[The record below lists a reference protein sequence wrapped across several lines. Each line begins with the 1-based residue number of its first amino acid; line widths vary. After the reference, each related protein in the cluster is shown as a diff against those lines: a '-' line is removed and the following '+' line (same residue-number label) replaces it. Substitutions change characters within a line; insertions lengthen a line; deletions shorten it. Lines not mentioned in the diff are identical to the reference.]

1 MSIVPYS
8 SSGFVS
14 AVPASLDGDYDRVER
29 RPNLEKAVGEEL
41 AREGRD
47 RFESNLK
54 SSARAEHGVDG
65 ETRSESDVQGEPV
78 KYHRIAEVRGEQGVS
93 LRSVSRRTGLEI
105 RVLKHQE
112 DPCTNLTLQELHV
125 WQRALDVPLSDLLID
140 SNSRLSQP
148 VQQRAKLVKIMKT
161 AAAIQEVST
170 SPRVNRLVAML
181 KEQLEDL
188 MPELKEVSAW
198 PNYGQRRAPNQ
209 LGKIGET
216 PIITSHLSID
226 LSGE

>member
-8 SSGFVS
+8 NSGFVS
-14 AVPASLDGDYDRVER
+14 AVPASLDGDYNKVER
-29 RPNLEKAVGEEL
+29 GPNREDTACKDNTREDTERSEL
-41 AREGRD
+41 A
-47 RFESNLK
+47 
-54 SSARAEHGVDG
+54 HGEV
-65 ETRSESDVQGEPV
+65 RV
-78 KYHRIAEVRGEQGVS
+78 KYHRIAEVRGEQGIS
-93 LRSVSRRTGLEI
+93 LRSVSRRTGIEI

-226 LSGE
+226 LSGEKP

>member
-8 SSGFVS
+8 SNGFVS
-14 AVPASLDGDYDRVER
+14 AVPASLDGDYDQVER
-29 RPNLEKAVGEEL
+29 RQAREEL
-41 AREGRD
+41 VSEETSRGVGSRTEAARE
-47 RFESNLK
+47 EAS
-54 SSARAEHGVDG
+54 
-65 ETRSESDVQGEPV
+65 V
-78 KYHRIAEVRGEQGVS
+78 KYHRIAEVRGEQGLS
-93 LRSVSRRTGLEI
+93 LRSVSRRTGIEI

-226 LSGE
+226 LSGEKP

>member
-8 SSGFVS
+8 NSGFVS
-14 AVPASLDGDYDRVER
+14 AVPASLDGDYNKVER
-29 RPNLEKAVGEEL
+29 RPNREDTARKDNTCEDTERSEL
-41 AREGRD
+41 A
-47 RFESNLK
+47 
-54 SSARAEHGVDG
+54 HGEV
-65 ETRSESDVQGEPV
+65 RV
-78 KYHRIAEVRGEQGVS
+78 KYHRIAEVRGEQGIS
-93 LRSVSRRTGLEI
+93 LRSVSRRTGIEI

-226 LSGE
+226 LSGEKP